1 MKREKNTNTKK
12 LLNRKNA
19 IAATLTA
26 SLLGIGAIGTIYTV
40 SSTATPVATTLRYI
54 ATSNVVPAP
63 ATGSNIATD
72 SEIGGRSSSGT
83 KGHAWVDTAARQN
96 TENSQNMSPE
106 NPAQYQQAPVGAE
119 GDSAKK
125 GDPASAKSA
134 GAKAA
139 VDAASKGKGKGGRG
153 VKTGDESNI
162 FLYLGG
168 LAASMSA
175 LAGAFVFRK
184 KRENA

>member
-1 MKREKNTNTKK
+1 MR
-12 LLNRKNA
+12 
-19 IAATLTA
+19 
-26 SLLGIGAIGTIYTV
+26 SL
-40 SSTATPVATTLRYI
+40 
-54 ATSNVVPAP
+54 
-63 ATGSNIATD
+63 
-72 SEIGGRSSSGT
+72 
-83 KGHAWVDTAARQN
+83 KN

-106 NPAQYQQAPVGAE
+106 NPAQYQQAPVGA
-119 GDSAKK
+119 GADPAKK

-175 LAGAFVFRK
+175 SSASPYA
-184 KRENA
+184 ES